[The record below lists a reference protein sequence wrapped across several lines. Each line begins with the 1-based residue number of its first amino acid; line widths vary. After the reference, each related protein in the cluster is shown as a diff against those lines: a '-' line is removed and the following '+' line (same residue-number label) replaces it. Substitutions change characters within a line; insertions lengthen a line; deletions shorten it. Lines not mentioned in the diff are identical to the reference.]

1 MVQQLRDA
9 IRASGRSLNRLSVV
23 CGVGRDRLSRFLRGE
38 RGLTLEAAEKICDV
52 LRLHLA
58 GDPSAA
64 DVTEGPP
71 PGPKGGGEE
80 GAAEEGGVRRRLSF
94 TRGRGCL
101 GAPRWREG
109 PPGAGPATG
118 GSG

>member
-1 MVQQLRDA
+1 MSTEKGAPGLVQQLRDA
-9 IRASGRSLNRLSVV
+9 IRASGRSLNQLSVV

-64 DVTEGPP
+64 DVPEGPP
-71 PGPKGGGEE
+71 PGARAGAKKGRRKKGE
-80 GAAEEGGVRRRLSF
+80 
-94 TRGRGCL
+94 
-101 GAPRWREG
+101 
-109 PPGAGPATG
+109 
-118 GSG
+118 